1 MKGLQK
7 GHNGAMDTAAKTIDS
22 NLRII
27 RDDLLKE
34 LSIDKRLSMKKR
46 IGNGSSKTSCQPD
59 GGAWYY
65 DDVLIAVFEAKKQG
79 DIGNAIE
86 RWYKNEYVC
95 RKINKDVSYVT
106 FCCGEGAYENGT
118 IGKTLHPISS
128 TSSLPSV
135 ISSMPS
141 FTLPVTVSQSFLRL
155 SKKSDAETGVASII
169 TIAKKLNTTAQL
181 LIASFPH
188 RNRMT
193 ALPRNTLSI

>member
-46 IGNGSSKTSCQPD
+46 IGNEFTKTPCQPD

-118 IGKTLHPISS
+118 IGKTLDIAHDSIFNEYRAGKNSS
-128 TSSLPSV
+128 W
-135 ISSMPS
+135 
-141 FTLPVTVSQSFLRL
+141 L
-155 SKKSDAETGVASII
+155 SKEGFSADFIKGKVREII
-169 TIAKKLNTTAQL
+169 MERIEKIKKN
-181 LIASFPH
+181 P
-188 RNRMT
+188 
-193 ALPRNTLSI
+193 